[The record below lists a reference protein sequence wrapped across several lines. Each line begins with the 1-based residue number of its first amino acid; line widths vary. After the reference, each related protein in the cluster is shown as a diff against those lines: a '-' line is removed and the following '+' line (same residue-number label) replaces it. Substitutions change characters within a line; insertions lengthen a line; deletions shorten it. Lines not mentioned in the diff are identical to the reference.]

1 MKWDWKNDRRMQ
13 FAVGLALLVMGIS
26 WLFTGDLLYS
36 INILRG
42 EAVRER
48 IDNDG
53 NVSSVPVPTSVAV
66 TSLVVDFAVGAI
78 VAIGAWVL
86 NLGGIV
92 YSKLA
97 GSPSSQPVAD
107 KSTVM
112 PVAESE
118 DDRTRKLVVAL
129 ATAAQA
135 NDREKM
141 DALRIELRLPKAM
154 DELQEAYRA
163 GDLELAASLNAEL
176 QEMIAGP
183 KTTPKRKGV
192 ANG

>member
-13 FAVGLALLVMGIS
+13 FAVGLAILAIGIS
-26 WLFTGDLLYS
+26 WLSGNLFYA

-42 EAVRER
+42 EAVREQ

-53 NVSSVPVPTSVAV
+53 NVSSVLVPTSMAV
-66 TSLVVDFAVGAI
+66 TSLIVDFVIGAVIAVGAW
-78 VAIGAWVL
+78 GM

-92 YSKLA
+92 YGRLSNN
-97 GSPSSQPVAD
+97 SSSQPVAD

-112 PVAESE
+112 PLAESE
-118 DDRTRKLVVAL
+118 DDRTRKLVVSL

-192 ANG
+192 ANA